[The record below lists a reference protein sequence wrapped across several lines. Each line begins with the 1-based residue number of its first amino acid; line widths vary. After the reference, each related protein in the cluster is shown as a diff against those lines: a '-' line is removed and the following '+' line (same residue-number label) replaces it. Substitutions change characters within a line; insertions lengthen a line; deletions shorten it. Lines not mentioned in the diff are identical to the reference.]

1 MLSCAGCLAPLYDPG
16 FLPAFVGEWRC
27 SVLVLL
33 HTTPPHTHA
42 HVKTHGLLL
51 LCHGFCSAPPP
62 RPPGPPCRRYSASRP
77 PPPCLPQA
85 PPAQNVDAPFLALA
99 QAFQRNYEEKA
110 TAFEEACRN
119 F

>member
-1 MLSCAGCLAPLYDPG
+1 MLRAGAAPHHPTPHARARQDT
-16 FLPAFVGEWRC
+16 W
-27 SVLVLL
+27 
-33 HTTPPHTHA
+33 TTTS
-42 HVKTHGLLL
+42 LSWLL
-51 LCHGFCSAPPP
+51 LCPASPPARSP
-62 RPPGPPCRRYSASRP
+62 MPPVLCVSSP